1 MDSSVLP
8 VLRLVLDAIGLDAI
22 AIALVF
28 AVMMPLWYGVAG
40 AWIMHVKDRNELGG
54 FALGLLTGI
63 GSVAVIV
70 AVSEGGNHIWGTQ
83 IAGWGFGATALV
95 MVRLFLPG
103 KSVSSGSHKADK
115 RSSRGQ
121 SNVKS

>member
-70 AVSEGGNHIWGTQ
+70 AVSDGGDHIWGTHV
-83 IAGWGFGATALV
+83 AGWGFGATVLITV
-95 MVRLFLPG
+95 WLFLPR
-103 KSVSSGSHKADK
+103 KAVPSGHHKRDEL
-115 RSSRGQ
+115 SSRGR
-121 SNVKS
+121 SNLEP